1 MDELKQ
7 EKIVKFFKEMLNVYE
22 FDLIIDTNENFKS
35 AFKLKDLQGG
45 NLGGIEQENFYT
57 LQDIIDRLDVYHHD
71 YIYKTLDEKENTKL
85 NTNDWEFIAKKFIEN
100 ENIEKVLSNIDTH
113 KYIYLNDKQNKFE
126 LQDIIKILD
135 EEESFY
141 KKICERF
148 INTMSKE
155 MLLEKGQ
162 NILHIFIEDEYVELK
177 EAGKININNY
187 EKYLDNDF
195 NVYEYDSYQEFFNS
209 VVKDEIAYDLNDL
222 ELIDENGDWC
232 FYISFEELKKIG
244 YGYRV
249 KDEFPL
255 LEKYIVDDEI
265 AFDFYDNFTLEEL
278 KEFEETL
285 DLYYEKNDIDFD
297 ENTAELYS
305 KSNKNFNYSII
316 SFSEGLITYED
327 FLEDYKKDIPS
338 NFELSLQKVIK
349 YFRENNIKDLME
361 YGSDFDEGLYKLS
374 DMYKEILEQ
383 LNINFQS
390 IKTEDGMS
398 DGKYVTTIVF
408 KDNSQIKL
416 DLSAWNGIGNVTD
429 NIESILEEYEKCYPK
444 ISKENE
450 IKDIEI

>member
-7 EKIVKFFKEMLNVYE
+7 EKIVKFLKEMLNVYE
-22 FDLIIDTNENFKS
+22 FDLIVDTNENFES
-35 AFKLKDLQGG
+35 VFRLKDLQGG

-57 LQDIIDRLDVYHHD
+57 LQDIVYRLDVYHHD
-71 YIYKTLDEKENTKL
+71 YIYKPLEEKENIKL
-85 NTNDWEFIAKKFIEN
+85 NVNDWEIIAKKFIEN
-100 ENIEKVLSNIDTH
+100 ESIEKVLKNIDTH
-113 KYIYLNDKQNKFE
+113 KYIYLNGKQNKFK

-141 KKICERF
+141 KRICERF

-155 MLLEKGQ
+155 MILEREQK
-162 NILHIFIEDEYVELK
+162 ILHIFIEDEYIELK
-177 EAGKININNY
+177 EDGKININNY

-255 LEKYIVDDEI
+255 LEKYIVDDER

-305 KSNKNFNYSII
+305 KSDKNFNYNII
-316 SFSEGLITYED
+316 SLSEGLITYED
-327 FLEDYKKDIPS
+327 FLEDYKKDIPN

-349 YFRENNIKDLME
+349 YFKENNIKDLME

-408 KDNSQIKL
+408 KDNSEIKL
-416 DLSAWNGIGNVTD
+416 DLGAWNGIGNVVD
-429 NIESILEEYEKCYPK
+429 NIESILEKYEKCYLK
-444 ISKENE
+444 VSKEND

>member
-22 FDLIIDTNENFKS
+22 FDLIINTYENAESIFR
-35 AFKLKDLQGG
+35 LKDLQGG

-57 LQDIIDRLDVYHHD
+57 LQDIINRLDEYHKD
-71 YIYKTLDEKENTKL
+71 YIYKQLEEKENIKL
-85 NTNDWEFIAKKFIEN
+85 NTNDWEIIAKKFIEN
-100 ENIEKVLSNIDTH
+100 ENIEKVLKRIDTH
-113 KYIYLNDKQNKFE
+113 KYIYLSDKQNKFE

-135 EEESFY
+135 EEERFY
-141 KKICERF
+141 KNICERF

-155 MLLEKGQ
+155 MLIEKDQ
-162 NILHIFIEDEYVELK
+162 KILHIFIEDDYIELK
-177 EAGKININNY
+177 EDGKININNY
-187 EKYLDNDF
+187 EKYLDYNF
-195 NVYEYDSYQEFFNS
+195 NVYEYDSYQELFNL

-249 KDEFPL
+249 KGEFPL

-265 AFDFYDNFTLEEL
+265 AFDFYDNFTLDEL

-305 KSNKNFNYSII
+305 KSNKNFNYNII
-316 SFSEGLITYED
+316 SLSEGIITYED
-327 FLEDYKKDIPS
+327 FLEDYKKDIPN

-383 LNINFQS
+383 LNINFES

-408 KDNSQIKL
+408 NDNSEIKL
-416 DLSAWNGIGNVTD
+416 DLSAWNGIGNVTE
-429 NIESILEEYEKCYPK
+429 NIESILEEYQKCYPRF
-444 ISKENE
+444 SKENE
-450 IKDIEI
+450 LKDLEY

>member
-22 FDLIIDTNENFKS
+22 FDLIINTYENAESVFR
-35 AFKLKDLQGG
+35 LKDLQGG

-57 LQDIIDRLDVYHHD
+57 LQDIVNRLDVYHQD
-71 YIYKTLDEKENTKL
+71 YIYKPLEEKENIKL
-85 NTNDWEFIAKKFIEN
+85 NTNDWEIIAKKFIEN
-100 ENIEKVLSNIDTH
+100 ENIEKVLKRVDPH
-113 KYIYLNDKQNKFE
+113 KYIYLCDKQNKFE

-141 KKICERF
+141 KNICERF

-155 MLLEKGQ
+155 MLIEKDQ
-162 NILHIFIEDEYVELK
+162 KIFHIFIEDDYIELK
-177 EAGKININNY
+177 EDGKININNY
-187 EKYLDNDF
+187 EKYLDYNF
-195 NVYEYDSYQEFFNS
+195 NVYEYDSYQELFNL

-249 KDEFPL
+249 KGEFPL

-265 AFDFYDNFTLEEL
+265 AFDFYNNFTLDEL

-297 ENTAELYS
+297 ENTAQLYS
-305 KSNKNFNYSII
+305 KSNKNFNYNII
-316 SFSEGLITYED
+316 SLSEGIITYED
-327 FLEDYKKDIPS
+327 FLEDYKKDIPN
-338 NFELSLQKVIK
+338 NFELSLQKVIN

-383 LNINFQS
+383 LNINCKS
-390 IKTEDGMS
+390 ITTEDGMS

-408 KDNSQIKL
+408 NDNSEIKL
-416 DLSAWNGIGNVTD
+416 DLSAWNGIGNVTE
-429 NIESILEEYEKCYPK
+429 NIESILEEYQKCYPRF
-444 ISKENE
+444 SKENE
-450 IKDIEI
+450 LKDLEF

>member
-22 FDLIIDTNENFKS
+22 FDLIIDTYENAESVFR
-35 AFKLKDLQGG
+35 LKDLQGG

-57 LQDIIDRLDVYHHD
+57 LQDIINRLDVYHQD
-71 YIYKTLDEKENTKL
+71 YIYKPLEEKENIKL
-85 NTNDWEFIAKKFIEN
+85 NTNDWEIIAKKFIEN
-100 ENIEKVLSNIDTH
+100 ENIEKVLKRIDTH
-113 KYIYLNDKQNKFE
+113 KYIYLCDKQNKFE

-141 KKICERF
+141 KNICERF

-155 MLLEKGQ
+155 MLIEKDQ
-162 NILHIFIEDEYVELK
+162 KILHIFIEDDYIELK
-177 EAGKININNY
+177 EDGKININNY
-187 EKYLDNDF
+187 EKYLDYNF
-195 NVYEYDSYQEFFNS
+195 NVYEYDSYQELFNL

-265 AFDFYDNFTLEEL
+265 AFDFYDNFTLDEL

-305 KSNKNFNYSII
+305 KSNKYFNYNII
-316 SFSEGLITYED
+316 SLSEGIITYED
-327 FLEDYKKDIPS
+327 FLEDYKKDIPN
-338 NFELSLQKVIK
+338 NFELSLQKVIN

-383 LNINFQS
+383 LNINFES

-398 DGKYVTTIVF
+398 DGKYVTTITF
-408 KDNSQIKL
+408 DDNSQIKL
-416 DLSAWNGIGNVTD
+416 DLSAWNGIGNVTE
-429 NIESILEEYEKCYPK
+429 NIESILEEYQKCYPR

-450 IKDIEI
+450 LKDLEY

>member
-1 MDELKQ
+1 M
-7 EKIVKFFKEMLNVYE
+7 KI
-22 FDLIIDTNENFKS
+22 
-35 AFKLKDLQGG
+35 Q
-45 NLGGIEQENFYT
+45 
-57 LQDIIDRLDVYHHD
+57 
-71 YIYKTLDEKENTKL
+71 
-85 NTNDWEFIAKKFIEN
+85 
-100 ENIEKVLSNIDTH
+100 
-113 KYIYLNDKQNKFE
+113 QNCI
-126 LQDIIKILD
+126 QNQIKIL
-135 EEESFY
+135 
-141 KKICERF
+141 I
-148 INTMSKE
+148 I
-155 MLLEKGQ
+155 
-162 NILHIFIEDEYVELK
+162 I
-177 EAGKININNY
+177 
-187 EKYLDNDF
+187 
-195 NVYEYDSYQEFFNS
+195 
-209 VVKDEIAYDLNDL
+209 
-222 ELIDENGDWC
+222 
-232 FYISFEELKKIG
+232 
-244 YGYRV
+244 
-249 KDEFPL
+249 
-255 LEKYIVDDEI
+255 
-265 AFDFYDNFTLEEL
+265 
-278 KEFEETL
+278 
-285 DLYYEKNDIDFD
+285 D

-305 KSNKNFNYSII
+305 KSNKNFNYNII

>member
-1 MDELKQ
+1 MDEFKQ
-7 EKIVKFFKEMLNVYE
+7 EKIVKFFNEILNVYE
-22 FDLIIDTNENFKS
+22 FNLIIVTNENYTS
-35 AFKLKDLQGG
+35 IFKLKDLQGG

-57 LQDIIDRLDVYHHD
+57 LQDIIDRLNVYHQD
-71 YIYKTLDEKENTKL
+71 YIYKPLEERENTKL
-85 NTNDWEFIAKKFIEN
+85 NENEWESIAKKFIEN
-100 ENIEKVLSNIDTH
+100 ESIQKVLKNIDTH

-126 LQDIIKILD
+126 IKDIIEILN
-135 EEESFY
+135 EEEKFY

-162 NILHIFIEDEYVELK
+162 EILHIFIEDEYVELK
-177 EAGKININNY
+177 EDGKININNY
-187 EKYLDNDF
+187 EKYLDYDF

-244 YGYRV
+244 YGYRI

-278 KEFEETL
+278 KEFEKTL
-285 DLYYEKNDIDFD
+285 DLYYEKDDIDFD

-305 KSNKNFNYSII
+305 KSNKNFNYNII
-316 SFSEGLITYED
+316 SLSEGIITYED
-327 FLEDYKKDIPS
+327 FLEDYKKDIPN
-338 NFELSLQKVIK
+338 NFEISLKKVIK
-349 YFRENNIKDLME
+349 YFSENNIEDLME
-361 YGSDFDEGLYKLS
+361 YGSDLDEGLYKLS
-374 DMYKEILEQ
+374 DMYKEILGQ
-383 LNINFQS
+383 LKIDFKS

-398 DGKYVTTIVF
+398 NGKYVTTIVF
-408 KDNSQIKL
+408 NDNSQIKL
-416 DLSAWNGIGNVTD
+416 DLSAWNGIGNVTE
-429 NIESILEEYEKCYPK
+429 NVESILEEYEKYYPK
-444 ISKENE
+444 ISKENN

>member
-35 AFKLKDLQGG
+35 VFKLKDLQGG

-113 KYIYLNDKQNKFE
+113 KYIYLSDKQNKFE

-141 KKICERF
+141 KNICERF

-155 MLLEKGQ
+155 MLIEKDQ
-162 NILHIFIEDEYVELK
+162 KILHIFIEDDYIELK
-177 EAGKININNY
+177 EDGKININNY
-187 EKYLDNDF
+187 EKYLDYNF
-195 NVYEYDSYQEFFNS
+195 NVYEYDSYQELFNL

-265 AFDFYDNFTLEEL
+265 TFDFYDNFTLDEL

-383 LNINFQS
+383 LNINFKS
-390 IKTEDGMS
+390 INTEDGMS

-408 KDNSQIKL
+408 KDNSEIKL
-416 DLSAWNGIGNVTD
+416 DLGAWNGIGNVVD
-429 NIESILEEYEKCYPK
+429 NIESILEKYEKCYLK
-444 ISKENE
+444 VSKEND